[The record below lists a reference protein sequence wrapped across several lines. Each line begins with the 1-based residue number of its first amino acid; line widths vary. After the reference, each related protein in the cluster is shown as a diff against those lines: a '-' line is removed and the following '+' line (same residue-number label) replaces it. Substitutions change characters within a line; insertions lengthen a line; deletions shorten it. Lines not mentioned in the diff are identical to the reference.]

1 MESTEQPRVRHRSF
15 SYTTSLSWVE
25 GRIGTMTSEGKP
37 PLQISSPPEFKGNAG
52 NWTPEDAFVGS
63 VEMCQMLTFIG
74 IAQKQEVPFASYKS
88 SAKGTLEFI
97 DGQYRFTRIVITPTI
112 VIENTEIGD
121 AVLAV
126 VREAH
131 KRCLIANSITAVVE
145 VNANIVVAEA
155 VHDHFQT

>member
-1 MESTEQPRVRHRSF
+1 MESTEQPKVRHRSF

-52 NWTPEDAFVGS
+52 YWTPEDAFVGS

-74 IAQKQEVPFASYKS
+74 IAQKQQVLFVSYES

-97 DGQYRFTRIVITPTI
+97 DGQYRFTRIVITPTV
-112 VIENTEIGD
+112 VIECADVED

-126 VREAH
+126 IREAH

-145 VNANIVVAEA
+145 INAHIVVREPVAG
-155 VHDHFQT
+155 HFQT